1 MPNGIEVRVLDAPGS
16 MKDTFIQS
24 MPELKNARH
33 LARSKKGLLFAASV
47 SQLYCIQMT
56 DIQKQCK
63 SLMKEKKFQLALQ
76 LTVTPPPLKHFSHTC
91 KYVLIHLFYYNS
103 GNIRW

>member
-1 MPNGIEVRVLDAPGS
+1 MPNGIEIRVLDAPGS
-16 MKDTFIQS
+16 MRDTFIQS

-47 SQLYCIQMT
+47 SQLYCIQMV

-76 LTVTPPPLKHFSHTC
+76 LTVMRSPYKL
-91 KYVLIHLFYYNS
+91 YVHSFQYSKFLNIYCS
-103 GNIRW
+103 GNI